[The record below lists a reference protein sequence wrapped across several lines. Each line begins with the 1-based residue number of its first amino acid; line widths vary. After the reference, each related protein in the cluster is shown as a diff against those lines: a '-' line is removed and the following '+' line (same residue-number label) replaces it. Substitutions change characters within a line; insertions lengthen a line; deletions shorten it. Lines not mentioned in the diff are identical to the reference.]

1 MRAVENFD
9 LTAVI
14 PAHNAADTITSLVE
28 DFLAIPELAV
38 QVIVVDDAS
47 GDDTPRIIQALMDR
61 HPQVLAILQST
72 NAGAGVAR
80 NVGFPAATGRY
91 TIFFDAD
98 DQLHTD
104 ALVAAVQ
111 ELDRGEQDV
120 AILKYRYVRGGQDTD
135 VAMNSHDLHIWEKVL
150 GSASSV
156 TVHLSDAPDLL
167 HLTNYPWNKV
177 VRTSTFRASGLRFGT
192 TSVNNDILGHWHT
205 LLFADRILLIS
216 QEVCTHIVLTGG
228 RNLTNRRS
236 RDRLALFDAL
246 DEAYDLLDD
255 HPALR
260 RRYADAWWGSVI
272 RVAGWAAARVDPSVR
287 DEFDARLQRHLL
299 RINLSDFYNIR
310 VRRAPSLAQTIV
322 RKAMG

>member
-1 MRAVENFD
+1 MENFD

-28 DFLAIPELAV
+28 EFLSIPDLAV

-47 GDDTPRIIQALMDR
+47 SDDTPRLVQGLMDR
-61 HPQVLAILQST
+61 HPEVLAILQPA

-98 DQLHTD
+98 DQLHAD

-135 VAMNSHDLHIWEKVL
+135 VAMNSHDLNIFDKVL
-150 GSASSV
+150 GSASSR
-156 TVHLSDAPDLL
+156 TVRLVDAPDLL

-177 VRTSTFRASGLRFGT
+177 VRTATFQESGLTFGST
-192 TSVNNDILGHWHT
+192 TVHNDILGHWHT
-205 LLFADRILLIS
+205 LLFADRIVLIS
-216 QEVCTHIVLTGG
+216 QEVCTHIVLAGG
-228 RNLTNRRS
+228 NNLTNRSS
-236 RDRLALFDAL
+236 RDRLTLFDAL
-246 DEAYDLLDD
+246 DETYDLLAKN
-255 HPALR
+255 PALR
-260 RRYADAWWGSVI
+260 KRYAHIYWGSVI
-272 RVAGWAAARVDPSVR
+272 RVAGWAAARVDQGVR
-287 DEFDARLQRHLL
+287 DAFDARLQEHLL
-299 RINLSDFYNIR
+299 RINLADFYNIQ

>member
-1 MRAVENFD
+1 MENFD

-14 PAHNAADTITSLVE
+14 PAHNAAGTIGSLVE
-28 DFLAIPELAV
+28 DFLSIPELAV

-47 GDDTPRIIQALMDR
+47 SDDTPRLVQQLMDR
-61 HPQVLAILQST
+61 HPEVLAILQPT

-98 DQLHTD
+98 DQLHAG
-104 ALVAAVQ
+104 ALVAAVR

-135 VAMNSHDLHIWEKVL
+135 VAMNSHDLHIWDQVL
-150 GSASSV
+150 GSASTR
-156 TVHLSDAPDLL
+156 TVRLSDEPDLL

-177 VRTSTFRASGLRFGT
+177 VRTATFQANGLRFGST
-192 TSVNNDILGHWHT
+192 AVNNDILGHWHT
-205 LLFADRILLIS
+205 LMFADRIVLIS
-216 QEVCTHIVLTGG
+216 QEICTHIVLAGG
-228 RNLTNRRS
+228 RNLTNRSS
-236 RDRLALFDAL
+236 RDRLSLFDAL
-246 DEAYDLLDD
+246 DETYDLLSG
-255 HPALR
+255 HPGLR
-260 RRYADAWWGSVI
+260 KRYASIWWGSVI
-272 RVAGWAAARVDPSVR
+272 RVAGWAAGRVDPAVR
-287 DEFDARLQRHLL
+287 DEFDARLQQHLL
-299 RINLSDFYNIR
+299 RINLADFYNIQ